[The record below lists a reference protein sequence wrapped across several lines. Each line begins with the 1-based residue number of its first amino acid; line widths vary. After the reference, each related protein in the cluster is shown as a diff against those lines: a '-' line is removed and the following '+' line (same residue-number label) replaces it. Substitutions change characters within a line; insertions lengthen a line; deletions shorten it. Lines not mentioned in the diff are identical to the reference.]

1 MKHKKSLK
9 QRTLEAARTIGKMSA
24 LVHDSDPWK
33 NLERRQAL
41 RDALEAF
48 KRNKLIEDYNLE
60 TGEINENCD

>member
-41 RDALEAF
+41 RDALEAL
-48 KRNKLIEDYNLE
+48 KVNGVISGYNLE
-60 TGEINENCD
+60 TGEIYES